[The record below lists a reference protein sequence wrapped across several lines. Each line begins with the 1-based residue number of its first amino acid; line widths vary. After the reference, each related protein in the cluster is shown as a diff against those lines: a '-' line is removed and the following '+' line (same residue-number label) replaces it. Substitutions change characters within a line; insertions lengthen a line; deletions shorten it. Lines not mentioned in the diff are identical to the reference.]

1 MWSEHPGR
9 RLRRGT
15 LAALDPRRDAHEVYR
30 TLVLLDLPFELKF
43 GLNLAFYRTFAS
55 PRIAALLTHTGEM
68 AHDPDKRAF
77 DTGLIIYEIITNG
90 FAHERSRRVIAAL
103 NRMHGRWPIAPE
115 DYRYVLSAFVVAPT
129 RFVDQWGWRRRRL
142 TAHERMATASFY
154 RELGH
159 RMGIRDLPE
168 TYEGFARAFDDHE
181 ERHLAPS
188 GHGRQL
194 MALTQRVIAEQLPQ
208 VLRPVA
214 RPLAGRLTAVLIDQR
229 WPPASVCV
237 RQAPPS
243 GRRRAPCSN
252 CGAPSNADVSRGP
265 TRRSRPACRSTHTP
279 TAMTSTTSVSTSA
292 GHRSCVT
299 TDAVTEACVRPR

>member
-1 MWSEHPGR
+1 VWSEHPGR

-103 NRMHGRWPIAPE
+103 NRMHGRWPIAQE

-154 RELGH
+154 RDLGH

-168 TYEGFARAFDDHE
+168 TYEGFARTFDDHE

-229 WPPASVCV
+229 LATCLGLRPASSAERATARALFELRGAVE
-237 RQAPPS
+237 
-243 GRRRAPCSN
+243 RRRVPRTD
-252 CGAPSNADVSRGP
+252 PSFTPGMPVNAHPDGYDVDDLGVDVG
-265 TRRSRPACRSTHTP
+265 RPQKLRH
-279 TAMTSTTSVSTSA
+279 
-292 GHRSCVT
+292 
-299 TDAVTEACVRPR
+299 D

>member
-1 MWSEHPGR
+1 MRVRVPVWSEHPGR

-15 LAALDPRRDAHEVYR
+15 LAALDPRRDAHEIYR
-30 TLVLLDLPFELKF
+30 TLVLLDLPLELKF

-55 PRIAALLTHTGEM
+55 PRIAALLTSTGEM

-90 FAHERSRRVIAAL
+90 FAHQRSRRVIAAL
-103 NRMHGRWPIAPE
+103 NRMHGRWPIAQE

-129 RFVDQWGWRRRRL
+129 RFVDQWGWREL

-159 RMGIRDLPE
+159 WMGIHDVPE
-168 TYEGFARAFDDHE
+168 TYEGFSRTFDDYE

-188 GHGRQL
+188 GHGEQL
-194 MALTQRVIAEQLPQ
+194 MALTQRVIAEQLPR

-214 RPLAGRLTAVLIDQR
+214 RPLAGRLTAALIDQR
-229 WPPASVCV
+229 LATCLGLRPASSAERVTARILFELRGAV
-237 RQAPPS
+237 E
-243 GRRRAPCSN
+243 RRRPPRSD
-252 CGAPSNADVSRGP
+252 PSFTPGMPVIAHPGGYDVDDLG
-265 TRRSRPACRSTHTP
+265 
-279 TAMTSTTSVSTSA
+279 VDA
-292 GHRSCVT
+292 GWPQKLRNN
-299 TDAVTEACVRPR
+299 